1 MPKGPAARVGDS
13 TAHGGPLAPGPGS
26 TNVMIGGQPA
36 WRGLSPAGAAAIAA
50 AVSAAM
56 AAIAQAQAV
65 ATATAGT
72 PAGPAAQANLVKTA
86 IEQVA
91 NVANAMT
98 GSGADT
104 LACPIVKV
112 VIPDGTGVVMNGSTT
127 VMINNFP
134 ACRVGDMIQEATAVS
149 SIAVGYPQVMIGG

>member
-1 MPKGPAARVGDS
+1 MGDP
-13 TAHGGPLAPGPGS
+13 TAHGCPLAPGPGS

-36 WRGLSPAGAAAIAA
+36 WRGMTAAGAAMIGATVA
-50 AVSAAM
+50 AAM

-65 ATATAGT
+65 ATAAAGS
-72 PAGPAAQANLVKTA
+72 PGGPAAQANLAKTA

-91 NVANAMT
+91 NVANAMA

-112 VIPDGTGVVMNGSTT
+112 VIPDGTGVVMNGSQT
-127 VMINNFP
+127 VLINKFP
-134 ACRVGDMIQEATAVS
+134 ACRVGDMVQEATAVS
-149 SIAVGYPQVMIGG
+149 SVAMGCPTVMIGG